1 MRGNL
6 IEKLKAP
13 EDTSSWQIL
22 CKFSKLS
29 PIRFECFNFST
40 AMEFD
45 NPTDYMITFWS
56 GTINDTRLRFDTVKA
71 GNHSEQLY
79 FHSAMVLD
87 KAKTSMF
94 CCRNGDTYQ
103 VSSFKFTKDEGTDTY
118 NWVFERNLPRYENDD
133 KEMLLQL
140 KLDQNNKK
148 LLGTTGKGF
157 VIWKIDQ
164 NEDGETTISEAV
176 YLPLPHGVRNITT
189 KMMQSNSIMVSMRE
203 DYAVAGVRKNLYVW
217 CMETFKLAKVLDA
230 HFGRII
236 QLEPL
241 TIGNWNNV
249 ITSSIDRSVKVWNI
263 NNIFEKV
270 HVIDRHEL
278 QIDNI
283 SLSSVDLAVTVT
295 RGCVGVWDT
304 RSGRLLTKLADSP
317 LGAIVT
323 HAEISPDG
331 KYIISSETGK
341 FLIWNRISEQV
352 IFRDEQ
358 PGIQQMTLLDE
369 GTKIMTVSCP
379 HIYNKE
385 PAGEETNRTLTITTM
400 RTIPDGNILY
410 RFEFQVRVVP
420 GLAFRQSVMSADG
433 LHIIVCTVDKSGK
446 DCIGVYNALNGSVV
460 CKIPLKGCAIKVSH
474 LTVTRNLSQK

>member
-1 MRGNL
+1 MH
-6 IEKLKAP
+6 
-13 EDTSSWQIL
+13 
-22 CKFSKLS
+22 
-29 PIRFECFNFST
+29 FEST
-40 AMEFD
+40 
-45 NPTDYMITFWS
+45 TDYKVTYWS
-56 GTINDTRLRFDTVKA
+56 GTINETRLRFDSVK
-71 GNHSEQLY
+71 SDKPSKELY
-79 FHSAMVLD
+79 FHSAMVLN
-87 KAKTSMF
+87 KARTTLF
-94 CCRNGDTYQ
+94 CCMNEETYQ
-103 VSSFKFTKDEGTDTY
+103 VSCLKFVEDEETGDC
-118 NWVFERNLPRYENDD
+118 NWTLDRELPRYENDE

-140 KLDQNNKK
+140 KVDQNDKK

-157 VIWKIDQ
+157 VIWKLDR
-164 NEDGETTISEAV
+164 NEDNEMTISEAI

-217 CMETFKLAKVLDA
+217 CMETHQLAKVLDA

-323 HAEISPDG
+323 HAEITPDA

-341 FLIWNRISEQV
+341 FLIWNRVSEQV

-358 PGIQQMTLLDE
+358 PGIQQMTFVEE
-369 GTKIMTVSCP
+369 GTKMMTVSCP
-379 HIYNKE
+379 HIHNKE
-385 PAGEETNRTLTITTM
+385 NVPAGEETNKTLAISTM
-400 RTIPDGNILY
+400 RTIPDGNVLY
-410 RFEFQVRVVP
+410 RFEFQTRVIP

-433 LHIIVCTVDKSGK
+433 LHIIVCTVDKAGK
-446 DCIGVYNALNGSVV
+446 DCIGVYNALNGSSV
-460 CKIPLKGCAIKVSH
+460 CKIPLKGCAIKVGFYRCYITLRIMWHGRKQIMLLLFVAAHS
-474 LTVTRNLSQK
+474 

>member
-1 MRGNL
+1 MQF
-6 IEKLKAP
+6 
-13 EDTSSWQIL
+13 D
-22 CKFSKLS
+22 S
-29 PIRFECFNFST
+29 PK
-40 AMEFD
+40 
-45 NPTDYMITFWS
+45 DYKIVYWS
-56 GTINDTRLRFDTVKA
+56 GTINETRLRFDTVINDQPSK
-71 GNHSEQLY
+71 EVY
-79 FHSAMVLD
+79 FHSAMVLNKSKD
-87 KAKTSMF
+87 LMF
-94 CCRNGDTYQ
+94 CCKNEDTYQ
-103 VSSFKFTKDEGTDTY
+103 VSCLRLVEDEETGIS
-118 NWVFERNLPRYENDD
+118 NWVLDRDLPRYENDD

-140 KLDQNNKK
+140 KLDQNNRK
-148 LLGTTGKGF
+148 LLGTAGKGF
-157 VIWKIDQ
+157 VVWKIDY
-164 NEDGETTISEAV
+164 NDDGEMTIGEAI

-217 CMETFKLAKVLDA
+217 CMESHQLAKVLDA

-241 TIGNWNNV
+241 TVGNWNNL

-323 HAEISPDG
+323 HAEITPDA

-352 IFRDEQ
+352 IFKDEQ
-358 PGIQQMTLLDE
+358 PGIQQMTLLEE
-369 GTKIMTVSCP
+369 GSKVMTVSCP
-379 HIYNKE
+379 YIHNKE
-385 PAGEETNRTLTITTM
+385 NVPAGEETNRTVAITTM
-400 RTIPDGNILY
+400 RTIPDGNILF
-410 RFEFQVRVVP
+410 RFEFQVRVIP
-420 GLAFRQSVMSADG
+420 GLAFRQSVLSADG
-433 LHIIVCTVDKSGK
+433 LHIIVCTVDKSNK
-446 DCIGVYNALNGSVV
+446 DCIGVYNAHNGSHIS
-460 CKIPLKGCAIKVSH
+460 KIPLKGCAIKVSWKI
-474 LTVTRNLSQK
+474 L